1 MDTSEKHMFF
11 RILLSYLSV
20 LIVPVLIGI
29 LIYHSAVTSATK
41 IVRNYSHNMLNQSV
55 NTIDARLKELESLP
69 FFLESMPE
77 LISLSSYDSIPKGSP
92 EMYDVYQF
100 YKRMP
105 KFSLINNIISNIQ
118 VVLLNNEFILMENN
132 ALRITPQTYAGL
144 LSYTGMS
151 YDDFLTF
158 SRDRLYS
165 NEFVPFTGTDG
176 KVTPTV
182 ISSVTDGNTRFPLA
196 LIIVQLKESSL
207 KKIMTE
213 LLIDPESSVFLLDE
227 NNNLITS
234 VQGTD
239 STLSFEDVK
248 AYLLSHPETDS
259 EYQDDIVTTIQSRY
273 IGWQYCIFSPKEA
286 VMSSMLAAKQNV
298 ILLVGLSL
306 VMSIAFTAMLCLHKA
321 SSLKKV
327 AAYLSS
333 GSQDMTFSVK
343 DEFSCLVNAA
353 SKLKMSN
360 QELQQNLLKQKPLL
374 EATTLRNALS
384 GAISKPEEL
393 QYLFTTLGI
402 QPDHQYFSVLL
413 VTASPADEEKH
424 PEFSR
429 FPVLLSALVREYIEK
444 NAPCPVYCLDIDSRQ
459 KAVVFI
465 GSRIEKNVFQK
476 QLLMFADQTRH
487 MAFEES
493 SISLT
498 FCVSDSYDMVD
509 DLSKAYNQS
518 VVISQHATRTQGQYF
533 FTSTDIPEIQKLYV
547 YPIQTELE
555 LIRLIKTGSQ
565 SDLTHLLDTIR
576 NNNLVER
583 ALSSSMIRQ
592 LTFSIRSSII
602 RGLADLPQEQLTSD
616 AYLKIRRT
624 YDQTLD
630 ELFQA
635 ILQLN
640 SYLVRINNQL
650 NTSKNERQAEKIM
663 EYINSHYT
671 NSDFTIYTICEEF
684 HISES
689 FAYQIFREVIGTS
702 FADLLEQIR
711 IEQACQMLT
720 EGNHLIKDIALQI
733 GYTND
738 NSFRRAFKRVMGVTP
753 GEFASN

>member
-1 MDTSEKHMFF
+1 MPV
-11 RILLSYLSV
+11 SYTHL
-20 LIVPVLIGI
+20 
-29 LIYHSAVTSATK
+29 
-41 IVRNYSHNMLNQSV
+41 
-55 NTIDARLKELESLP
+55 
-69 FFLESMPE
+69 
-77 LISLSSYDSIPKGSP
+77 
-92 EMYDVYQF
+92 DVY
-100 YKRMP
+100 KR
-105 KFSLINNIISNIQ
+105 Q
-118 VVLLNNEFILMENN
+118 
-132 ALRITPQTYAGL
+132 
-144 LSYTGMS
+144 
-151 YDDFLTF
+151 
-158 SRDRLYS
+158 
-165 NEFVPFTGTDG
+165 
-176 KVTPTV
+176 
-182 ISSVTDGNTRFPLA
+182 
-196 LIIVQLKESSL
+196 
-207 KKIMTE
+207 
-213 LLIDPESSVFLLDE
+213 
-227 NNNLITS
+227 
-234 VQGTD
+234 
-239 STLSFEDVK
+239 
-248 AYLLSHPETDS
+248 
-259 EYQDDIVTTIQSRY
+259 
-273 IGWQYCIFSPKEA
+273 
-286 VMSSMLAAKQNV
+286 
-298 ILLVGLSL
+298 
-306 VMSIAFTAMLCLHKA
+306 
-321 SSLKKV
+321 
-327 AAYLSS
+327 
-333 GSQDMTFSVK
+333 
-343 DEFSCLVNAA
+343 
-353 SKLKMSN
+353 
-360 QELQQNLLKQKPLL
+360 
-374 EATTLRNALS
+374 
-384 GAISKPEEL
+384 
-393 QYLFTTLGI
+393 
-402 QPDHQYFSVLL
+402 
-413 VTASPADEEKH
+413 
-424 PEFSR
+424 
-429 FPVLLSALVREYIEK
+429 
-444 NAPCPVYCLDIDSRQ
+444 
-459 KAVVFI
+459 
-465 GSRIEKNVFQK
+465 
-476 QLLMFADQTRH
+476 
-487 MAFEES
+487 
-493 SISLT
+493 
-498 FCVSDSYDMVD
+498 
-509 DLSKAYNQS
+509 
-518 VVISQHATRTQGQYF
+518 QGQYF